1 MNRQEINKK
10 ILKIL
15 TELNE
20 NWPDQRFSQ
29 LLINSGV
36 TISSFDFE
44 TLLPL
49 HEINFNEESDITLE
63 RIGKISS
70 KLEKM

>member
-1 MNRQEINKK
+1 MNRQETNKK

-15 TELNE
+15 IDLNE

-36 TISSFDFE
+36 AISSFDFE

-49 HEINFNEESDITLE
+49 YEINFNEESDTTLE
-63 RIGKISS
+63 RIAKISS